1 MEGESIQS
9 DSSLETASTSADV
22 PVSSGSL
29 RLLLHLKDNQVQYL
43 LGLLVLHQIG
53 VLEKVYT
60 HASGVCF

>member
-9 DSSLETASTSADV
+9 DSSLETASTSANE
-22 PVSSGSL
+22 VSSGSL

-43 LGLLVLHQIG
+43 LGLLVLHQLG